1 MDSSLSELVDCI
13 RATYFA
19 FDPASDADLKAS
31 ADRGIPETLLALY
44 RLADGAFLGDGDD
57 FADPAGTRYRLM
69 IPRLADLQTTQQ
81 YGYVFDDAPYY
92 GHTAKWWQIV
102 DYGDANWLAM
112 DATPNGNGRILDV
125 FHETVGYDD
134 EHDVVALNLTEL
146 LQRILDR
153 GDVYWF
159 DDDFQAHSRI

>member
-1 MDSSLSELVDCI
+1 MDSSFSELVDRI
-13 RATYFA
+13 HNTYFA
-19 FDPASDADLKAS
+19 FNPASDADIKTA
-31 ADRGIPETLLALY
+31 AERGVPDTLLDFY
-44 RLADGAFLGDGDD
+44 RLADGALLCDGDD
-57 FADPAGTRYRLM
+57 FPDPAGKRYRLM

-92 GHTAKWWQIV
+92 TNTTSWWQII
-102 DYGDANWLAM
+102 DYCDANWLAL
-112 DATPNGNGRILDV
+112 DGTPDGNGRILDV

-146 LQRILDR
+146 LQRVLDR